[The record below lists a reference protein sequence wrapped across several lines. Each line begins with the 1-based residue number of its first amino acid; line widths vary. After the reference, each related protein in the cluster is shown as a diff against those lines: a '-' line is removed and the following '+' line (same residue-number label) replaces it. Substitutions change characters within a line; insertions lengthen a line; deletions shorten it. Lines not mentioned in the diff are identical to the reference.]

1 MERQAILGRLGWR
14 FVRIRGSVFFRDR
27 ESTMAKVFAKLDE
40 LRVFPTARDV
50 QAEAIGEALQDP
62 VEDVIRLAAELR
74 SQWEESESRGDTPV
88 NAEVVDETDAAPVGQ
103 EVLSDAESH
112 FDDVRTSPSE
122 VEESQMIPQPRLDD
136 PPFPVDGRYT
146 KSQSI
151 ATADTA
157 SSPPGPAPKGGS
169 TGKPSNVPR
178 KYLFD
183 DLDESEATEATSLQQ
198 RIVQLVSRQPGLK
211 GREIANALGVDRR
224 EVNSTLHRHLSL
236 KLHQDEEARWWPRS
250 NNLQG

>member
-1 MERQAILGRLGWR
+1 
-14 FVRIRGSVFFRDR
+14 
-27 ESTMAKVFAKLDE
+27 
-40 LRVFPTARDV
+40 
-50 QAEAIGEALQDP
+50 
-62 VEDVIRLAAELR
+62 
-74 SQWEESESRGDTPV
+74 
-88 NAEVVDETDAAPVGQ
+88 
-103 EVLSDAESH
+103 
-112 FDDVRTSPSE
+112 
-122 VEESQMIPQPRLDD
+122 MIPQPRLDD

-250 NNLQG
+250 NNLPG